1 MEIKDVFEYIS
12 EYLMNILLENFY
24 KKKLQLVRHALGAS
38 LASMAG
44 LKSVSTP
51 KKKTRRLYLKL
62 SYIMLPKKLKKK
74 KLKFKTRK
82 IQKALKLLKL
92 LKKRKTRKIRKPRL
106 KLIMR
111 RIFKRRGKWKKKV
124 QTAIA
129 YPLLLQTL
137 CF

>member
-44 LKSVSTP
+44 LKSVSTT

-74 KLKFKTRK
+74 ILKFKSRK
-82 IQKALKLLKL
+82 IRKVKV
-92 LKKRKTRKIRKPRL
+92 LKKRKTRKIRKTRL

-124 QTAIA
+124 QTSIA

-137 CF
+137 CL